1 MSLEVKG
8 KITKFL
14 DVESVTSKASG
25 SEWKKQ
31 SFIVETDEQYNN
43 LYCFEV
49 FGADKVEKLTQY
61 NKVGDVVNVQFN
73 VNTNEWKGRYFTSL
87 QSWRIEKADVSDSIE
102 DNNFETIGNTDVPQ
116 NNGDLPF

>member
-14 DVESVTSKASG
+14 EVQSGTAASG
-25 SEWKKQ
+25 NEWKKQ
-31 SFIVETDEQYNN
+31 SFLLETEEQYNN

-49 FGADKVEKLTQY
+49 FGAEKVDNLTKF

-73 VNTNEWKGRYFTSL
+73 VNTNEWKGKYFTSL
-87 QSWRIEKADVSDSIE
+87 QSWRIEKDDASDSIE
-102 DNNFETIGNTDVPQ
+102 DNNFETVGDTTATES
-116 NNGDLPF
+116 NNDLPF

>member
-1 MSLEVKG
+1 MSLEVQG

-14 DVESVTSKASG
+14 DVEQGTSTSG
-25 SEWKKQ
+25 KEWKKQ
-31 SFIVETDEQYNN
+31 LFLLETDEKYNN

-49 FGADKVEKLTQY
+49 FGVDKVDNLEKY
-61 NKVGDVVNVQFN
+61 NKVGDDVKVQFN
-73 VNTNEWKGRYFTSL
+73 VSTNEWKGKYFTSL

-102 DNNFETIGNTDVPQ
+102 DNNFETVGDTDVPQ